1 MALGR
6 IRFPRAL
13 LILAAFSTLPAMSLF
28 ALTGTE
34 AGPDVVALVVP
45 LDPDA
50 EDFGSVVAG
59 ALELGFNPAGLILD
73 VRTLHLSGSAQ
84 PDDDTL
90 RRRVGATAAGA
101 ILICRFSIVDK
112 EMTASMDWQDV
123 PKGIHA
129 SVSGSKAQVD
139 LSLDAFI
146 RHVLDGLLAPVRG
159 RIDEMAAK
167 RRDASAAA
175 ATQALPGA
183 GRHEPFPAV
192 SERPTTEDG
201 TSARR
206 FLLSTGIAPF
216 IPVGAAS
223 SYFSLGYM
231 YTAAGNLV
239 FPIPSGRI
247 GVGISFGVVSFTA
260 EGAPGTSTSFLV
272 PLGLDASYR
281 LGESSMAGLLFHLT
295 GGAAVFFMSSPTLG
309 TKAKTVPFLRGAV
322 GVELLVSR
330 TVGVLLDAGYE
341 IYFEMPLLI
350 MGVSPALEISLRL

>member
-1 MALGR
+1 V
-6 IRFPRAL
+6 
-13 LILAAFSTLPAMSLF
+13 LILAAFAILPGPSLF
-28 ALTGTE
+28 ADTGTE
-34 AGPDVVALVVP
+34 TAPDVVAFIVP
-45 LDPDA
+45 LDSDA
-50 EDFGSVVAG
+50 EDFGPVVAG
-59 ALELGFNPAGLILD
+59 ALELRFHPAGLILD

-84 PDDDTL
+84 PGNDTL
-90 RRRVGATAAGA
+90 ARQVGEKAAGA
-101 ILICRFSIVDK
+101 ILICRFSIVDQK
-112 EMTASMDWQDV
+112 FTATMDWRDV
-123 PKGIHA
+123 KKGTRA
-129 SVSGSKAQVD
+129 TVSEQRARVD

-146 RHVLDGLLAPVRG
+146 LRVLDTLLAQVQG

-167 RRDASAAA
+167 RRETAAA
-175 ATQALPGA
+175 RAAAETPPDA
-183 GRHEPFPAV
+183 GPQEPAPVV
-192 SERPTTEDG
+192 SARPTIEDD
-201 TSARR
+201 TRARR

-231 YTAAGNLV
+231 SFVAGNVV

-247 GVGISFGVVSFTA
+247 GVGISLGVIAFTA
-260 EGAPGTSTSFLV
+260 QGASGASTNFLV

-281 LGESSMAGLLFHLT
+281 LGESSMAGLLFHLS
-295 GGAAVFFMSSPTLG
+295 GGAAVLFVSSPTLG

-322 GVELLVSR
+322 GVELLFSI